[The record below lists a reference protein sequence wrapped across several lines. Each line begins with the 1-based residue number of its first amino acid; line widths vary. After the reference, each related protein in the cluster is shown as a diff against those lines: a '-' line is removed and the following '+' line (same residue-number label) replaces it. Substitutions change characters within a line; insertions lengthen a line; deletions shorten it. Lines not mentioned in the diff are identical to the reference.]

1 MLAELTDQD
10 RYTIISVD
18 GHAGA
23 ELRDYKPYLASRW
36 HDEFD
41 AWADAYVNPF
51 ADLLGADR
59 VPQLGQRA
67 PARGDRV
74 AGRRRRGAVPEHGPA
89 VLRAGQ
95 PHRARADRGRLRAA
109 VGRACRRTTAGSPTS
124 ARPRR
129 AGAPGCAQVFLN
141 DLDDTLAEI
150 RWAKE
155 NMDVFGGILLPN
167 VPPNSDAAAA
177 VGPALR
183 AALGPVRGARRRA
196 ATSTRAAGS
205 PTSAST
211 KRRGRSCSSS
221 SRGSRTARCGT

>member
-1 MLAELTDQD
+1 MQD
-10 RYTIISVD
+10 RALEPASRYTIISVD

-23 ELRDYKPYLASRW
+23 DAARLQAVPRVALARR
-36 HDEFD
+36 
-41 AWADAYVNPF
+41 VRR
-51 ADLLGADR
+51 LGRRVREPVRRSARADR

-95 PHRARADRGRLRAA
+95 PHRARADRRRLRAP

-124 ARPRR
+124 ARPRP
-129 AGAPGCAQVFLN
+129 AGAPGCAQIFLN

-155 NMDVFGGILLPN
+155 QHATCSAAILLPN
-167 VPPNSDAAAA
+167 VAPNS
-177 VGPALR
+177 ALPP
-183 AALGPVRGARRRA
+183 LWDPCYEPLWDLCEELDVVLNVH
-196 ATSTRAAGS
+196 AGQR
-205 PTSAST
+205 PP
-211 KRRGRSCSSS
+211 RLR
-221 SRGSRTARCGT
+221 